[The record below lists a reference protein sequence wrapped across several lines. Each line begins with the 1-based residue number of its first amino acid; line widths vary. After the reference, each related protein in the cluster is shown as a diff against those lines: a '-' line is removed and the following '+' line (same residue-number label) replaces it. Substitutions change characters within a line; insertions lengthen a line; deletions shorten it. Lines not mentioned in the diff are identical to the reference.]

1 MKLIAVSILYL
12 IFYFAGAY
20 NHDKDIVRECAEKN
34 EFKTW
39 SGDVIRCQPIT
50 THTSLDSAMEQ
61 VHKHQ
66 EKTGVL
72 NNYNKVVGR

>member
-1 MKLIAVSILYL
+1 MINFIREWYPFISVLLAMG
-12 IFYFAGAY
+12 AGSAITAESTSSSVRANTY
-20 NHDKDIVRECAEKN
+20 NGYHC
-34 EFKTW
+34 T
-39 SGDVIRCQPIT
+39 PIT

-72 NNYNKVVGR
+72 VYQARG

>member
-1 MKLIAVSILYL
+1 MKYIIGCLVAGFVSAAMTDYRI
-12 IFYFAGAY
+12 
-20 NHDKDIVRECAEKN
+20 NSDIRAN
-34 EFKTW
+34 EVNGYHCT
-39 SGDVIRCQPIT
+39 PIT